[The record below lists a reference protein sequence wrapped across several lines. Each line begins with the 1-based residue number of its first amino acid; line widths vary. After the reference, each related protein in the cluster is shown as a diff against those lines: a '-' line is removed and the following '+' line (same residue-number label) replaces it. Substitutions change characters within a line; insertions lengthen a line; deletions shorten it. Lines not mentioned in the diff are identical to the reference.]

1 MYIVAG
7 LGNPGLAYRK
17 SRHNAGFHALDALSK
32 RLSIRVWKRGF
43 SGIYGEGKVNGERVV
58 LVKPQTYMN
67 LSGDCL
73 QKLMHFYKARP
84 EDVIVMYDDIDLP
97 LGSLRIRLSG
107 SAGTH
112 NGMRSVLSCLNSQ
125 NVPRVRIGVGR
136 NSGEDLKDYVLKKPT
151 GEEQKAILAAA
162 AEAAEAAEMIIRG
175 QAAEA
180 QGKFNKK
187 HEGKKA

>member
-32 RLSIRVWKRGF
+32 RLKIRVWKRGF
-43 SGIYGEGKVNGERVV
+43 SGIYGEGRVNGERVV

-73 QKLMHFYKARP
+73 QQLMHFYKARP

-151 GEEQKAILAAA
+151 AEEQKAILAAA
-162 AEAAEAAEMIIRG
+162 EEAAEAAEMLIRG

>member
-43 SGIYGEGKVNGERVV
+43 SGIYGEGKVSGERVV

-97 LGSLRIRLSG
+97 LGSLRIRLNG

-136 NSGEDLKDYVLKKPT
+136 NTGEDLKDYVLKKPT
-151 GEEQKAILAAA
+151 AEEQKAILEAASQA
-162 AEAAEAAEMIIRG
+162 AEAVEMILKG

-180 QGKFNKK
+180 QGRFNKK
-187 HEGKKA
+187 HEGKNP

>member
-73 QKLMHFYKARP
+73 QKLMHFYKAKP

-97 LGSLRIRLSG
+97 LGSLRIRLNG

-136 NSGEDLKDYVLKKPT
+136 NTGEDLKDYVLKKPT
-151 GEEQKAILAAA
+151 AEEQKAILEAASQA
-162 AEAAEAAEMIIRG
+162 AEAVEMILMG

-180 QGKFNKK
+180 QGRFNKK